1 MQTRRESL
9 VEAFWN
15 TATGYLISVLVQV
28 WVFPLYGVHLGLG
41 ENMQLV
47 AIFTFVSIV
56 RSYLWRRYYNKK
68 LVRRLSK

>member
-9 VEAFWN
+9 VEALLN
-15 TATGYLISVLVQV
+15 TATGYIISVWVQIQ
-28 WVFPLYGVHLGLG
+28 VFPLYGVHLDLG
-41 ENMQLV
+41 DNMQLV

-56 RSYLWRRYYNKK
+56 RSYLWRRYYNKR